1 MATKKQQPRQKHV
14 PQRTCIACRE
24 KRDKRQL
31 TRVVITPD
39 DGLVLDSTG
48 KRNGRGAYLC
58 EQPVCWENAVKRNL
72 LATALKT
79 ELSEADK
86 LLIQSSQPAP
96 ISAET

>member
-14 PQRTCIACRE
+14 PQRTCVACRE

-31 TRVVITPD
+31 TRVVSTAD

-58 EQPVCWENAVKRNL
+58 EQPACWENAVKRNL
-72 LATALKT
+72 LAAALKI

-86 LLIQSSQPAP
+86 LLILQNQPAL